1 MKIVVTSDTHGHKEI
16 LNRIVEENRD
26 AELFLHAGDSQI
38 SFSEIFPFKA
48 VKGNCDIGSE
58 YPTEMIINTPY
69 GDLYMTCLLY
79 TSIFYDLKENDVLVN
94 QYNGEIK
101 INDNLA
107 EILKDVLVTREGY
120 KFLGWSL
127 DGTNLIDHNTVVESK
142 EVKVIPIFTKLS

>member
-69 GDLYMTCLLY
+69 GDLYMTHGHQYFFITNHVIKSKNCK
-79 TSIFYDLKENDVLVN
+79 IFIYGHTHKHILKEIDL
-94 QYNGEIK
+94 
-101 INDNLA
+101 
-107 EILKDVLVTREGY
+107 
-120 KFLGWSL
+120 SL
-127 DGTNLIDHNTVVESK
+127 IH
-142 EVKVIPIFTKLS
+142 I